1 MRSNNELLYPPFL
14 TRILSVWYRH
24 YKVYTKYLISN
35 GLPPFL
41 EPLIFLAG
49 IGLGMSRYIH
59 EMAGVSYLTFMAT
72 GLPMTSAMYTAA
84 FECSFSTYIRLEFDR
99 VYDGML
105 SSPLSV
111 SDVLLGEVLWAGTK
125 GLFFSSAVVLVLSCF
140 GLIPMPAGLLAPL
153 VGFLTG
159 VMFAALSLAITSFV
173 SNINH
178 FNIYFT
184 GFLSPMFFFSG
195 VIFPIENLPT
205 ALRYAAEVFPLTHS
219 VRIARDL
226 TFWEFSPAM
235 LYSLLY
241 IIVFTAMMGWIAW
254 KRLGKKMIS

>member
-1 MRSNNELLYPPFL
+1 MRSNSQQLYPPFL
-14 TRILSVWYRH
+14 VRILSVWYRH
-24 YKVYTKYLISN
+24 YKVYTKSLISN

-41 EPLIFLAG
+41 EPLIFLVG

-59 EMAGVSYLTFMAT
+59 EMAGISYLSFMAT

-84 FECSFSTYIRLEFDR
+84 FECSYSTFIRLEFDK

-125 GLFFSSAVVLVLSCF
+125 GLFFSFAVVLVMACF
-140 GLIPMPAGLLAPL
+140 GFIPLPAGLLAPF

-159 VMFAALSLAITSFV
+159 VMFATLSLAITSFV

-178 FNIYFT
+178 FNFYFT
-184 GFLSPMFFFSG
+184 GILSPMFFFSG
-195 VIFPIENLPT
+195 VIFPIENLP
-205 ALRYAAEVFPLTHS
+205 AVLRYAAEAFPLTHA
-219 VRIARDL
+219 VRITRDL
-226 TFWEFSPAM
+226 TFWDLKPTL

-241 IIVFTAMMGWIAW
+241 IVLFTLFTGWIAW
-254 KRLGKKMIS
+254 KRLGKRMIY